1 MSISMSTSILKS
13 KSKPV
18 EAVGLEDQLQSGS
31 PPGRDARDQPGSG
44 VRKRMRD
51 QDADMG
57 PSGTNGT
64 SPLPVP
70 SSETKTDTDEA
81 LKALFEFC

>member
-1 MSISMSTSILKS
+1 MSTSMLKSKS

-18 EAVGLEDQLQSGS
+18 EAVGVEDQLQSGS

-70 SSETKTDTDEA
+70 SSATKTDTDEA